1 MKKTH
6 IIGAGISGLSAARML
21 MDKHHVTVS
30 EQGAKPGG
38 LISCE
43 TIEGNLY
50 HRVGGHVF
58 NTKNDQV
65 LNWFQELFDLSC
77 DFNLLDRNA
86 KILFNGN
93 LIGYPIENHIYQL
106 SEHQIKRIIHDILAI
121 KRGKQ
126 TTASNFGDY
135 LKGHFGRTL
144 YEIYFQ
150 PYNNKI
156 WPVSLNEIPLE
167 WLNGKLPMPDIDKI
181 IEDNILRKA
190 EDQFVHARF
199 YYPKSGGSQFIAD
212 TLAKNIRIRYN
223 EKITSIKRSENR
235 LIINNR
241 YQADYLIYTGD
252 VRELHRVLEVE
263 DSKLLRLLEDV
274 SSLLSTST
282 TNVLCLTD
290 PVRHSWMYIPDPH
303 LKPHRIIYTG
313 NFSPANNSDVN
324 RPSCVVEFSGNVSRD
339 EIDKTIKKLP
349 GNLQIIDGNYQNPS
363 YVVRTFKTEGYVS
376 ALQTRLLKMN
386 IFLVGRFA
394 EWKYHNM
401 DNCMESAA
409 NAVKQIDNA

>member
-1 MKKTH
+1 MKKVH

-21 MDKHHVTVS
+21 MNKHHVTVS
-30 EQGAKPGG
+30 EQGEKPGG
-38 LISCE
+38 LIGCN
-43 TIEGNLY
+43 TIDGNLY

-58 NTKNDQV
+58 NTKNDQI
-65 LNWFQELFDLSC
+65 LKWFQQFFDLSG
-77 DFNLLDRNA
+77 DFNLLERNA
-86 KILFNGN
+86 KILLDGN
-93 LIGYPIENHIYQL
+93 LISYPIENHIYQL
-106 SEHQIKRIIHDILAI
+106 GEYQAKRIIRDLLGIKRI
-121 KRGKQ
+121 GKIS
-126 TTASNFGDY
+126 AENFGDY
-135 LKGHFGRTL
+135 LKDQFGQTL
-144 YEIYFQ
+144 YDIYFQ
-150 PYNNKI
+150 PYISKV
-156 WPVSLNEIPLE
+156 WPISLDQIPLK

-181 IEDNILRKA
+181 IEDNILRKG

-212 TLAKNIRIRYN
+212 TLAKDIPIQYN
-223 EKITSIKRSENR
+223 EKITSIKRSTNK
-235 LIINNR
+235 LIINDS

-252 VRELHRVLEVE
+252 VRELSHVLEVE
-263 DSKLLRLLEDV
+263 NNKLPRLLEDV

-290 PVRHSWMYIPDPH
+290 PVHHTWMYIPDPH

-313 NFSPANNSDVN
+313 NFSPANNSDPD

-339 EIDKTIKKLP
+339 EIEKTIKQLP
-349 GNLQIIDGNYQNPS
+349 GNLQIIDDNYQNPS

-376 ALQTRLLKMN
+376 ALKNKLLKMN

-409 NAVKQIDNA
+409 NAVKQIDHA